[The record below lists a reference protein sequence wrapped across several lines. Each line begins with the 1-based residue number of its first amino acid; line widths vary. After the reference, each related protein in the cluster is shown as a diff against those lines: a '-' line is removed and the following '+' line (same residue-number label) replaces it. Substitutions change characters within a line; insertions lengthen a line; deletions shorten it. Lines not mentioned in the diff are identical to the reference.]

1 MMAVELTKEN
11 FEEAIAASA
20 SKPMFMDFWGPKC
33 THCLALMPS
42 VEALAEEMAD
52 KVDLTKVNVSG
63 NRRVAMALKVMS
75 LPSFLFFKDGKE
87 LEDLRLTGDSVT
99 IEQIR
104 EHLNKII

>member
-1 MMAVELTKEN
+1 MALELTKDT
-11 FEEAIAASA
+11 FEQAIADSA

-42 VEALAEEMAD
+42 VEKLAEEMAD
-52 KVDLTKVNVSG
+52 KVTLTKVNVSG

-87 LEDLRLTGDSVT
+87 VEELRLTGDKVT
-99 IEQIR
+99 IEEIR
-104 EHLNKII
+104 DHVNKIL